1 MSREKL
7 TPLEIY
13 LNKRI
18 KDIKFYLKANE
29 RSEDEKGF
37 PPSEE
42 LQICR
47 LAKRALKQEE
57 SNRELEKQ
65 IGCPLD
71 FVTTPYKLSGLKKV
85 WYHDQWCEVVRIVVY
100 EEATKPYMEVRCKDY
115 KYLKMILL
123 EDCGKTWFLTKEES
137 QA

>member
-1 MSREKL
+1 MRFTKKDRYGHFYTNEANCRNVHSLDGKKLEGEFYENQTLAIDGNAIEKL
-7 TPLEIY
+7 GQLE
-13 LNKRI
+13 
-18 KDIKFYLKANE
+18 D
-29 RSEDEKGF
+29 
-37 PPSEE
+37 
-42 LQICR
+42 
-47 LAKRALKQEE
+47 LAE
-57 SNRELEKQ
+57 Q

-100 EEATKPYMEVRCKDY
+100 EEATKPYMEVRCKNY

-123 EDCGKTWFLTKEES
+123 EEYGKTWFLTKKES